1 MAAFLF
7 GRRDGNQGEEGGEGG
22 QVRGQG
28 EDNTPEGW
36 TFFNFDSFERTELY
50 FWQKVNVT
58 CSQKVNFNASHLVM
72 QFYCQLE
79 IRYHVTRARGSR
91 NMLWI
96 LENQKYKFEK
106 RKVSFEKG
114 REYTR

>member
-1 MAAFLF
+1 MAIK
-7 GRRDGNQGEEGGEGG
+7 GRREE
-22 QVRGQG
+22 RGSMSG
-28 EDNTPEGW
+28 EDTTPEGW
-36 TFFNFDSFERTELY
+36 TFFNFASFERTELY

-58 CSQKVNFNASHLVM
+58 CSQKMNFNASHLVM

-106 RKVSFEKG
+106 RKVSFEKV
-114 REYTR
+114 RNSV